1 MNLTTA
7 SPREIDTRIAEISN
21 AIASLNNAMHRLIGT
36 VKNEFVAPAA
46 RDRAQA
52 EFDEKGA
59 RVDALHAELLAL
71 NAEFGR
77 RGGWTRFY
85 LVDNNNG
92 HLHTTRHCSTTYA
105 TTSWYWMV
113 DMSGLTKAEAV
124 ELGGKLTCLACF
136 GEFRT
141 EIEAGREPRIETP
154 RGRKTREERE
164 ALAAAKAAKAGD
176 KAAKA
181 IANPDGT
188 PLRVVECGAF
198 GKLRDGSEVKTIIA
212 AQRAASSAAYD
223 LAWYNTVV
231 DGGRGDH
238 PDTPAWKATFER
250 LTAALAVRLDRDV
263 ETLRTEITA
272 KATKRAEKDAR

>member
-7 SPREIDTRIAEISN
+7 SPREIDTRIAEITN

-36 VKNEFVAPAA
+36 AKNPYLSQADRDEA
-46 RDRAQA
+46 RN
-52 EFDEKGA
+52 EFDEKGTQ
-59 RVDALHAELLAL
+59 VDALHAELLTL
-71 NAEFGR
+71 NGEFAR
-77 RGGWTRFY
+77 RNGWTRFY
-85 LVDNNNG
+85 MVDNNNG
-92 HLHTTRHCSTTYA
+92 HLHTTRHCSTTYT

-164 ALAAAKAAKAGD
+164 ALAAAKVAKAGD

-181 IANPDGT
+181 ITNPDGT
-188 PLRVVECGAF
+188 ELRVVEGGAH
-198 GKLRDGSEVKTIIA
+198 GNLREGNEIKTIIA

-238 PDTPAWKATFER
+238 PDTPAWKATFDR
-250 LTAALAVRLDRDV
+250 VTAALAVRLDRDV
-263 ETLRTEITA
+263 EALRTEITA